1 MNAASDWSE
10 SELRLIEAAL
20 LRWEARC
27 QEVMGRLAGHRACD
41 DAASSDVE
49 PLYQSLRH
57 DLDEAA
63 KHGSVSS
70 KRALLSRAE
79 SAFFDPAVRQAAAA
93 LRPATGSHPITT
105 QCYGALQEAQTRFA
119 HYRRQIESLL
129 AAR

>member
-27 QEVMGRLAGHRACD
+27 QEVMGRLAGHRASD
-41 DAASSDVE
+41 DAAGSDVE
-49 PLYQSLRH
+49 PLYQSLRQ
-57 DLDEAA
+57 DLEETA
-63 KHGSVSS
+63 KYGSVSG

-79 SAFFDPAVRQAAAA
+79 SAYFDPAVRQAAAA
-93 LRPATGSHPITT
+93 LRPATDSHPVTAR
-105 QCYGALQEAQTRFA
+105 CYGALQEAQTKFA
-119 HYRRQIESLL
+119 HYRRQIEGLL